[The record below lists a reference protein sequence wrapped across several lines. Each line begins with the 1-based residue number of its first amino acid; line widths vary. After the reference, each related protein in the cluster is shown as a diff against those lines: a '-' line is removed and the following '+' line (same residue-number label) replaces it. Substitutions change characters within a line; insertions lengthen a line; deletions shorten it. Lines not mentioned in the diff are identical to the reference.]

1 MNLKITDEMKQPEL
15 IKNQAEKS
23 QIKDTLNAKAPS
35 NETPAFTKSR
45 NMGIWVVDASNQ
57 LFIRGS

>member
-1 MNLKITDEMKQPEL
+1 MTYKMKPEL
-15 IKNQAEKS
+15 IRNQAETSKV
-23 QIKDTLNAKAPS
+23 KGTLRAKAPS
-35 NETPAFTKSR
+35 NETPALTKSR